1 MWGDAMIKV
10 NLLPREIYAARA
22 QQQIKAVGIAVGGI
36 LVVGLL
42 AYYGSLLSR
51 AKSLANELG
60 EARTELQKYE
70 RIDAEVK
77 AYQQQENSLSS
88 RYSVIQQ
95 LLKGTLTYPKFFEDF
110 MALLPSEIWV
120 GRISTTTDPS
130 YGLAVTV
137 EAKALSAFAV
147 ADWLTNLLSSP
158 LCSDVRLGAI
168 TVADQGEGTGALYSF
183 TMNFNF
189 RRVDN

>member
-1 MWGDAMIKV
+1 MIKI

-22 QQQIKAVGIAVGGI
+22 QQQIKVVGIAVGAV
-36 LVVGLL
+36 LVVALL
-42 AYYGSLLSR
+42 GYYGTLFVRSKALT
-51 AKSLANELG
+51 KELA
-60 EARTELQKYE
+60 EAHAELQKYE

-77 AYQQQENSLSS
+77 AFQLQESQLSS

-110 MALLPSEIWV
+110 MALLPADIWV
-120 GRISTTTDPS
+120 SRISTVTDPS

-137 EAKALSAFAV
+137 DAKGLTSFAI
-147 ADWLTNLLSSP
+147 ADWLTNLQSSP
-158 LCSDVRLGAI
+158 LCSYVRLGAI
-168 TVADQGEGTGALYSF
+168 NVEEQGDGPGALYSF

-189 RRVDN
+189 HRTDN

>member
-1 MWGDAMIKV
+1 MIKV

-22 QQQIKAVGIAVGGI
+22 QQQIKVVGIAVGAI
-36 LVVGLL
+36 LVVALL
-42 AYYGSLLSR
+42 AYYGSLFAR
-51 AKSLANELG
+51 AKSLAKELA
-60 EARTELQKYE
+60 EAQTELQKYE

-77 AYQQQENSLSS
+77 AFQQQESALSS
-88 RYSVIQQ
+88 RYSVIQK

-110 MALLPSEIWV
+110 MALLPSDIWV
-120 GRISTTTDPS
+120 GRVATTTDSS

-137 EAKALSAFAV
+137 EAKALSSFAI

-158 LCSDVRLGAI
+158 FCSEVRLGAI
-168 TVADQGEGTGALYSF
+168 TVSEQGEGLGSLYSF

-189 RRVDN
+189 KRTDN